1 MTITQLENEIV
12 KAINKEIDLADSVGI
27 TEDTYYDASFELSY
41 LKSFVKKLFKE
52 YKNDRSN

>member
-52 YKNDRSN
+52 YKND